1 MSELEWYW
9 NGNALMRSSGVF
21 VCLSCMAVTCSGA
34 SALTLEILWQRQLHL
49 SFGASAPAT
58 TAVLAAIFL
67 GISFGSLLAGRM
79 LPRMNRPLRVF
90 AAVEAGIGIW
100 GFAVPL
106 LVPVAD
112 ECYRWAAASF
122 GESSWLL
129 GGTRFALSAGLLL
142 PGALGMG
149 ATLPLMLGG
158 VPAGRG
164 LRPAAVY
171 GWNTVGAVCGS
182 LVTGLFLVRWFGTGQ
197 AYIAALIF
205 SGVGSLLGL
214 AAERFAGAVAV
225 RERASRPVLRGPSV
239 KLACRGLPLAYFLAG
254 AVALGLEVVWLRFLG
269 IVSSSS
275 TITFSLSL
283 AVYLLGMGCGSLLL
297 YPLLRRVLAGV
308 AAPGQAGVRALRIF
322 SLANLATGLL
332 TLATWPMLHQAAAL
346 NYEWITVPAAAG
358 VLTLSDIYRT
368 EAVLVFGLMF
378 LPALSMGLVYPAVCD
393 AAEGSELSR
402 SGWAGTAGFLGT
414 LGAAAGVLLMSL
426 WVIPAVGLHGSLSL
440 LISSSVGLGLWI
452 RPGSESFVERRL
464 RVAMAV
470 MILAGAGWIVYER
483 RPALR
488 EFGVEWHGGAW
499 HEVSL
504 ARPGERVSRIARF
517 RAGPTGTVI
526 IKEKPDSGDR
536 LVCVDDQLV
545 ASTNLEA
552 RVDALMLAHLP
563 ILLHPNPKN
572 ELTVGFGS
580 GGTSYAITT
589 HGIDAWCV
597 EIEPEVPRAAE
608 LLTRQNLDVL
618 GHPRFRLIINDARDH
633 LIVGQRWYD
642 VIATDVTN
650 LQYRQ
655 NSSLY
660 TVEYFQRMQG
670 RLNPGGIACAWIPLA
685 AISTEELQILMR
697 GFQSVF
703 PHATLWFLNHT
714 HTNFGILIGT
724 AEPLRVDYGRLE
736 SGMAIP
742 AVREN
747 LARISITDPLQV
759 IHSLHL
765 DEAGYRQFCGSGVLH
780 TDDNPV
786 LEFSSPLS
794 FHQYNLTFRQNLA
807 ETLRYRP
814 ADLRPFVV
822 GLPESRA
829 ADWEAQSTAAVN
841 FCRVLV
847 CFYDVLMAQGRGDMD
862 TVLQVLG
869 KAVGLAEAGLTAN
882 PTDGPRERFY
892 TAFFEQAQQWLQ
904 AAAERE

>member
-1 MSELEWYW
+1 
-9 NGNALMRSSGVF
+9 MRRAGVF
-21 VCLSCMAVTCSGA
+21 ASLSCLAVTCSGA

-58 TAVLAAIFL
+58 TAVLTAIFL
-67 GISFGSLLAGRM
+67 GIAFGSLIAGRM
-79 LPRMNRPLRVF
+79 LPRIGRPLRIF
-90 AAVEAGIGIW
+90 AAVEAGIGLW
-100 GFAVPL
+100 GGAVPL
-106 LVPVAD
+106 LVPIAD
-112 ECYRWAAASF
+112 GCYRWAATGF

-129 GGTRFALSAGLLL
+129 AGFRFVLSAGLLF
-142 PGALGMG
+142 PAALGMG

-158 VPAGRG
+158 VPTGGR

-182 LVTGLFLVRWFGTGQ
+182 LVTGLLLVRWFGTGQ
-197 AYIAALIF
+197 AYVGALVF
-205 SGVGSLLGL
+205 SGLGSLLGL
-214 AAERFAGAVAV
+214 AADRFVGAVAV
-225 RERASRPVLRGPSV
+225 DEGESRGALPGTRDLPFPPDHPCTPVRLP
-239 KLACRGLPLAYFLAG
+239 CRGLRVAYFLAG

-275 TITFSLSL
+275 TITFSFSL
-283 AVYLLGMGCGSLLL
+283 AAYLLGMGCGSLVL
-297 YPLLRRVLAGV
+297 YPLLRRVLADKSV
-308 AAPGQAGVRALRIF
+308 PGQSGVQALRIF
-322 SLANLATGLL
+322 SLANLTTGLL
-332 TLATWPMLHQAAAL
+332 TLATWPVLHHAAAL
-346 NYEWITVPAAAG
+346 NYEWITVPAATG
-358 VLTLSDIYRT
+358 VLTLSHIYQT
-368 EAVLVFGLMF
+368 EALLVFGLMF

-402 SGWAGTAGFLGT
+402 SRWAGTAAFPGT
-414 LGAAAGVLLMSL
+414 LGAAAGVLLMSV
-426 WVIPAVGLHGSLSL
+426 WVIPALGLHGSLAL
-440 LISSSVGLGLWI
+440 LISSAVGLGLWI
-452 RPGSESFVERRL
+452 RPRSEPFAERGL
-464 RVAMAV
+464 RAAVAV
-470 MILAGAGWIVYER
+470 IILAGAGWIAAER

-488 EFGVEWHGGAW
+488 EFGVEWHEGAW

-504 ARPGERVSRIARF
+504 ARPGERVSRIERF

-526 IKEKPDSGDR
+526 IKEKTDGGDR

-563 ILLHPNPKN
+563 LLLHPNPRS

-589 HGIDAWCV
+589 HEIDAWCV

-608 LLTRQNLDVL
+608 LLTQQNLDVL

-633 LIVGQRWYD
+633 LIAGQHWYD

-685 AISTEELQILMR
+685 AISTDELRILMR
-697 GFQSVF
+697 GFQTVF
-703 PHATLWFLNHT
+703 PPATLWFLNHT

-724 AEPLRVDYGRLE
+724 PQPLRVDYRRLE

-765 DEAGYRQFCGSGVLH
+765 DETGYRRFCGSGVLH

-814 ADLRPFVV
+814 ADLRPFVTDV
-822 GLPESRA
+822 PNLRA
-829 ADWEAQSTAAVN
+829 ADWNAQATAALN

-862 TVLQVLG
+862 QVLQVLG
-869 KAVGLAEAGLTAN
+869 KAVRLAEAGIAAN
-882 PTDGPRERFY
+882 PADGVRERFY
-892 TAFFEQAQQWLQ
+892 SAFFEQAQRWLQ
-904 AAAERE
+904 AAAKQE